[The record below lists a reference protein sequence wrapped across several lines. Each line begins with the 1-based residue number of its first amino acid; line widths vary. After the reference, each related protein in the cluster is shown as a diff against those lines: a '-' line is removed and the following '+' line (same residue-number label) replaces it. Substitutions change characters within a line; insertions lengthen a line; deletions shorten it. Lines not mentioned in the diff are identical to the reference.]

1 MVIAGLMSGSS
12 LDGLDLA
19 ICDFNEGNG
28 GISWHL
34 KANTTVPFSQ
44 QLATKLKMA
53 PSLSAKEL
61 VSLDHEFATYCAQA
75 ISDYAKEQALTID
88 YIASHGHTVFH
99 EPQDGYTLQI
109 GNGGVIAAISEIPTI
124 CDFRVN
130 DIALGGQGAP
140 IVPIV
145 EHYLYPNITYFLN
158 LGGIA
163 NISIHDSSIIAYDIC
178 PCNQILNRLA
188 LIEGMPYDNN
198 GAMASNGKVHQ
209 GLLDRL
215 KQIKYFEAPPPK
227 SLDNTWVQTV
237 FYDCIEDVGLAPA
250 DALAT
255 MTIFVAEQVAE
266 AVDSY
271 GIDTQKDVKLM
282 ITGGGAHN
290 SFLLKC
296 ITERLPQD
304 VSIMSVD
311 PAIID
316 AKEAILMAVMGYLR
330 VHEKANTITSVT
342 GATRATCGGAIY
354 MPLNANSKHKPI
366 LS

>member
-19 ICDFNEGNG
+19 ICDFSERDGRL
-28 GISWHL
+28 SWCL
-34 KANTTVPFSQ
+34 KANTTVPFSER
-44 QLATKLKMA
+44 LVTKLRA
-53 PSLSAKEL
+53 ATSLTAKEL
-61 VSLDHEFATYCAQA
+61 VSLDHEFAIYCAHA
-75 ISDYAKEQALTID
+75 ISDFANEQQFIID

-109 GNGGVIAAISEIPTI
+109 GNGGVIASISEIPTI

-140 IVPIV
+140 IAPIV
-145 EHYLYPNITYFLN
+145 EHYLYPDITYFLN

-163 NISIHDSSIIAYDIC
+163 NISIHGPSIIAYDIC

-198 GAMASNGKVHQ
+198 GVMASVGKVHFD
-209 GLLDRL
+209 LLDRL
-215 KQIKYFEAPPPK
+215 ERINYFQAPPPK

-237 FYDCIEDVGLAPA
+237 FYQHFEDVRLSPA

-255 MTIFVAEQVAE
+255 MTLFVAKRVAE
-266 AVDSY
+266 AVTKY
-271 GIDTQKDVKLM
+271 GIDTKRPSKLM

-290 SFLLKC
+290 SFLLKS
-296 ITERLPQD
+296 IIEHLPQD
-304 VSIMSVD
+304 ISLMSVE
-311 PAIID
+311 PEIID

-330 VHEKANTITSVT
+330 VHEKANTMTSVT

-354 MPLNANSKHKPI
+354 IPLNDNPKDKAI